1 MKKIL
6 FAIFV
11 LFFATNLSG
20 QTNEPNWGL
29 ARISVAHMRTKPGH
43 SSELSSQV
51 IMGMPI
57 KLIEKKGDI
66 LYTVK

>member
-6 FAIFV
+6 SIIVILFIAITSF
-11 LFFATNLSG
+11 G
-20 QTNEPNWGL
+20 QTNESKWGL

-57 KLIEKKGDI
+57 KLI
-66 LYTVK
+66 